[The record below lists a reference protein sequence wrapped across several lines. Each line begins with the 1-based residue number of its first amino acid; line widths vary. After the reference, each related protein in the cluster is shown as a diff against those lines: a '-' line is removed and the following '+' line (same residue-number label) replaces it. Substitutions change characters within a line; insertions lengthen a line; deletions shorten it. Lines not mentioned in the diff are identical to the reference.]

1 MAAAFRER
9 FDVREATFGRRGIG
23 RIPRR
28 LQIVASEGR
37 PRPEWSPLA
46 EPALAPDELSEPA
59 GPELSPEEELLA
71 WKAERRRERFAR
83 FPWRQLSLM
92 AGLCFGIAGF
102 ALPDSMNDTLSW
114 LFYALAAAGVAA
126 GILKGKAAAAA

>member
-1 MAAAFRER
+1 MSGPAA
-9 FDVREATFGRRGIG
+9 
-23 RIPRR
+23 
-28 LQIVASEGR
+28 
-37 PRPEWSPLA
+37 
-46 EPALAPDELSEPA
+46 
-59 GPELSPEEELLA
+59 PELSPEEELLA